1 MINVIYLAVPVDELG
16 KTIFFPPAFH
26 TKTFLPRQARD
37 KHVLGNS
44 KKTRSLAGTRWHP
57 QGWAPMVVATP
68 VAAMLMLPAFTEVY
82 RRSDADEKE
91 QQRRQGRY
99 GHRARSSTNT
109 LEVDL

>member
-1 MINVIYLAVPVDELG
+1 
-16 KTIFFPPAFH
+16 
-26 TKTFLPRQARD
+26 
-37 KHVLGNS
+37 
-44 KKTRSLAGTRWHP
+44 
-57 QGWAPMVVATP
+57 MVVATQ

-99 GHRARSSTNT
+99 GHRARSSTNA